1 MLNLTCINI
10 NILVY
15 NSINFNTQIYLA
27 TTTISIQN
35 YQPLPTLLTPITT
48 DLCTSPWFFIFLECY
63 VNKFIQCVTAGKQ
76 LLKLSIRL
84 LVKMMV

>member
-48 DLCTSPWFFIFLECY
+48 DLCPSPWFFIFLECY
-63 VNKFIQCVTAGKQ
+63 VNKFIQCVTAGNQ

-84 LVKMMV
+84 LVKMVV